1 MPDIVNHYLLSMK
14 VRQTLHTTFRN
25 MIHLDVY
32 ALAALG
38 PDPWFCYRFWCP
50 PLKYGRDQRGS
61 AMHDSHTGAFLRGLA
76 GRVRSVWQTGK
87 REEGA
92 LLFSYLAGHI
102 CHYALDSIAHPY
114 IIYRTG
120 LYKETRETL
129 VYRGGH
135 MAFERALD
143 LEALKKEG
151 MPLKFT
157 PILGLKRLPASLY
170 EHLNALYSKI
180 YGWKNAARDFNA
192 CIAHQ
197 RLLYTL
203 IRDPKGFLDRF
214 LNRFDNGRSRIDL
227 RVVSYHG
234 KERGD
239 ADVWNHAHKPWRN
252 PWAPELCSTQSF
264 SDLLDDARQKALRM
278 IEACGRYMQSG
289 SSKDL
294 EEVLGNRSY
303 STGLDL
309 EDPRR
314 SNRPVFASDPFV
326 YKKHFLPERS

>member
-1 MPDIVNHYLLSMK
+1 MPDIVNHYLLSLK
-14 VRQTLHTTFRN
+14 VRQALPETFQD
-25 MIHLDVY
+25 MIHRDIY
-32 ALAALG
+32 AFAALG
-38 PDPWFCYRFWCP
+38 PDPWFCYRFFCP
-50 PLKYGRDQRGS
+50 PLKGGRDKRGS
-61 AMHDSHTGAFLRGLA
+61 VMHDSHTGAFLRSLA
-76 GRVRSVWQTGK
+76 GRARSVWQAGK

-120 LYKETRETL
+120 LYKETRETM

-143 LEALKKEG
+143 LEALTKEK
-151 MPLKFT
+151 MPLKFK

-170 EHLNALYSKI
+170 DHLNALYSKI
-180 YGWKNAARDFNA
+180 YGWQNAARDFNT

-203 IRDPKGFLDRF
+203 ARDPKGCLDRL
-214 LNRFDNGRSRIDL
+214 LNRLDNGLSRIDL

-234 KERGD
+234 KERSD
-239 ADVWNHAHKPWRN
+239 ADVWNHAHRLWRN
-252 PWAPELCSTQSF
+252 PWAPEICSAQSF
-264 SDLLDDARQKALRM
+264 SDLLNDARQQAKRM
-278 IEACGRYMQSG
+278 IEACGHCMLEG
-289 SSKDL
+289 SLQEL

-309 EDPRR
+309 RDPRG
-314 SNRPVFASDPFV
+314 SSQPVFTADPFV
-326 YKKHFLPERS
+326 YKSRLLPERS